1 MEKKTSQMRTS
12 WSFELIW
19 NGIRVLLITPNGS
32 HVPLAIKLNFEATNN
47 IAEYEVCIVGV
58 EALRELGVKEVEV
71 FGDSTL
77 VIAQAQKFW
86 WLKEEYLKPY

>member
-32 HVPLAIKLNFEATNN
+32 HVPLAIKLNFKATNN